1 MEQSPRDREN
11 APQAVRQVETAGD
24 RLHGDPEQ
32 SFWRQFVEASTPQV
46 FCQLWLPLQCR
57 MLDGVRCA
65 MVLMG
70 PADKGPFTPVAVWPD
85 AKMDMGH
92 LTGAAERSLKER
104 RGLLLE
110 RHTRPPADK
119 PFPEAFHV
127 AYPIEIEDK
136 LHGTVV
142 LGVDAAD
149 PTAVQRIMRQLH
161 WGIAWLEVLVR
172 RGDALASEQIA
183 RRLKNVLDLTTSAV
197 EHESAH
203 ASAMAFV
210 THMAD
215 RLECH
220 RVSIGHC
227 SRGHARVMAMSH
239 SAEFGRQSNLVRDIE
254 AAMDEAIDQ
263 RSVIVYPA
271 PEESAPLVN
280 RAHRNLDRRHDSG
293 PICTVPIEVNGEFR
307 MGLTLERPGSRPF
320 TPRQVDWLET
330 AAALALVI
338 FFSVYT
344 IDYRVTAPTILEG
357 VIQRVVAAPFN
368 GYIQKSAIR
377 PGDLVAA
384 GDLLA
389 VLDDRDLKLERVK
402 WSTEKEQYIKQ
413 YNEALAKRDRA
424 QIRILRA
431 KMGQADAQLA
441 LLEEQLARCLI
452 VAPFDGVIISG
463 DLSQSLGTPVE
474 RGEVL
479 FEVTPLNAYRAIIEV
494 DKRDIGHIEMGQLGE
509 LVLPSMPGDA
519 FPFVVEKIT
528 PVSTA
533 KEGRNYFR
541 VEGQLDQ
548 ASDRLRPGME
558 GIGKITIDRRKL
570 IWVWTHRA
578 VDWFRLQMW
587 RWRP

>member
-293 PICTVPIEVNGEFR
+293 AICTVPIEVNGEFR

-330 AAALALVI
+330 AAALAGPILFVKQREERWLIRKAGDALLRQFKRLLGPGHLVRKLIAIAALALVI

-368 GYIQKSAIR
+368 GYIKNPRFAPAIWWPPVICWLFSTIAISNSSALNGPLKKSSISSSTTKLWPSVTARKSAFSGPR
-377 PGDLVAA
+377 WARRTRSSRCSKSNWRAA
-384 GDLLA
+384 SLL
-389 VLDDRDLKLERVK
+389 R
-402 WSTEKEQYIKQ
+402 
-413 YNEALAKRDRA
+413 
-424 QIRILRA
+424 
-431 KMGQADAQLA
+431 
-441 LLEEQLARCLI
+441 LLMA
-452 VAPFDGVIISG
+452 
-463 DLSQSLGTPVE
+463 
-474 RGEVL
+474 
-479 FEVTPLNAYRAIIEV
+479 
-494 DKRDIGHIEMGQLGE
+494 
-509 LVLPSMPGDA
+509 
-519 FPFVVEKIT
+519 
-528 PVSTA
+528 
-533 KEGRNYFR
+533 
-541 VEGQLDQ
+541 
-548 ASDRLRPGME
+548 
-558 GIGKITIDRRKL
+558 
-570 IWVWTHRA
+570 
-578 VDWFRLQMW
+578 
-587 RWRP
+587 